1 MKIKEVIVVEGEHDR
16 RAVEQAVEAD
26 VEITGGYA
34 LTASLLERL
43 RKLQTV
49 RGLILF
55 TDPDFT
61 GEIIRRTCT
70 RKITGVKHAYLPRQ
84 EAMNK
89 NDIGIENAAPAA
101 IRRALTLLHTET
113 YQAEVT
119 YTAEDLLQLGLI
131 GRPDSA
137 RLRQSVGDRLG
148 IGYANGKS
156 FLKRL
161 NRYAIS
167 AEQLAAAA
175 AFALAAETA
184 ASSSCSGR
192 RQ

>member
-26 VEITGGYA
+26 VEITGGFA

-43 RKLQTV
+43 RKLQDV

-61 GEIIRRTCT
+61 GEVIRRTCT
-70 RKITGVKHAYLPRQ
+70 RKIPGVKHAYLPRQ
-84 EAMNK
+84 EAMKK
-89 NDIGIENAAPAA
+89 NDVGIENASPAA
-101 IRRALTLLHTET
+101 IRHALTLLHTES
-113 YQAEVT
+113 YQAKVT
-119 YTAEDLLQLGLI
+119 YAAADLLQLGLI
-131 GRPDSA
+131 GRQESA
-137 RLRQSVGDRLG
+137 RLRQSTGDRLG

-161 NRYAIS
+161 NRYAIPP
-167 AEQLAAAA
+167 EQLAAAA
-175 AFALAAETA
+175 TLALAAETA
-184 ASSSCSGR
+184 E
-192 RQ
+192 